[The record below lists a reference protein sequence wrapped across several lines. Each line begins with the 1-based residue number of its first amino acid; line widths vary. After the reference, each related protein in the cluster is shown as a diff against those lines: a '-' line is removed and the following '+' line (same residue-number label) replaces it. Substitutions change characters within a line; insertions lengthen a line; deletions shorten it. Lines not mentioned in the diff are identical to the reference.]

1 VARYTPPRGPGDD
14 LPDLRRRN
22 PIVWWVAVIAVA
34 SLVLG
39 TVASVL
45 VALF

>member
-1 VARYTPPRGPGDD
+1 
-14 LPDLRRRN
+14 
-22 PIVWWVAVIAVA
+22 VWWVAVIAVA